1 MVTFAG
7 VDHLAL
13 TVTDLDVSQ
22 RFYTEIFGFVAVMDV
37 GYGRICMHP
46 STGFTLA
53 LLKHPDAFGGA
64 FTELHTGVDHLGL
77 AAACREELEE
87 WERRFDDYGV
97 TYTPIRDM
105 EMGYHLNFRD
115 PDGIALELSAPNELL
130 LTAQRLM
137 AAGDITAADIAAFVS
152 ENLSP
157 ELAVTGSA
165 HTNQG
170 RPGQPQRGE
179 SETGV

>member
-7 VDHLAL
+7 VDHVAL

-22 RFYTEIFGFVAVMDV
+22 RFYTELLGFVVVMDV

-46 STGFTLA
+46 STGFSLA
-53 LLKHPDAFGGA
+53 LLKHPDARGGA
-64 FTELHTGVDHLGL
+64 FTELHTGLDHLGL
-77 AAACREELEE
+77 ATASREELEE

-97 TYTPIRDM
+97 SYTPIRDM
-105 EMGYHLNFRD
+105 EMGFHLNFRD

-130 LTAQRLM
+130 LTARRLM
-137 AAGDITAADIAAFVS
+137 AAGDLTASDIAAFVS

-157 ELAVTGSA
+157 DLAVSDSA
-165 HTNQG
+165 D
-170 RPGQPQRGE
+170 P
-179 SETGV
+179 